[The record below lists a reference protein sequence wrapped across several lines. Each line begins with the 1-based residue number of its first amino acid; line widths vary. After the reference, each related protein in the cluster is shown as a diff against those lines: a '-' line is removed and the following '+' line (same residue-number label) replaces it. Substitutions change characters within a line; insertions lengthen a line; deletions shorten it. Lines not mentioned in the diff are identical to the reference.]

1 MFLVGAYSF
10 NWQVFWQYLWPP
22 TAFHNPLIVTGVL
35 ATVYLSVLAQLLGT
49 ALGIIGALMQM
60 SRFRAVRW
68 LVRAYVVYFR
78 GVPVLVELSLLYF
91 GFSALGIFQFSNVDV
106 LGLTLPGVMIA
117 GIVGLGVKEGAYMTE
132 ITRAGILSIERGQ
145 SDAAK
150 MVGMSFGQSMRWVIL
165 PQAARVIIPPLGN
178 EFNAMIKD
186 TTLVTVIGG
195 AELFNAYEQINGVI
209 FRPFELFL
217 AVSLYYVAFT
227 AVWAVIQGRLEARFG
242 AGNVEGG
249 DRVRFMKRW
258 LSRGRY
264 TIEPV

>member
-1 MFLVGAYSF
+1 MGILAAYSF
-10 NWQVFWQYLWPP
+10 SVHIFWQYLWPP
-22 TAFHNPLIVTGVL
+22 SAFQNPLIVTGVT
-35 ATVYLSVLAQLLGT
+35 ATIYLSVLSQLLGT
-49 ALGIIGALMQM
+49 ILGVIGALMQM
-60 SRFRAVRW
+60 SPFRSVRW
-68 LVRAYVVYFR
+68 LVRLYVTYFR

-91 GFSALGIFQFSNVDV
+91 GFSALGIFQFDNVNV
-106 LGLTLPGVMIA
+106 FGWTIPGVMIA

-150 MVGMSFGQSMRWVIL
+150 MVGMTFGQSMRWVIL

-195 AELFNAYEQINGVI
+195 AELFNAYQQINGVI

-217 AVSLYYVAFT
+217 AVSLYYVAFS
-227 AVWAVIQGRLEARFG
+227 AIWAVLQGRLESRFG
-242 AGNVEGG
+242 AGSVEGESIG
-249 DRVRFMKRW
+249 FMKRW
-258 LSRGRY
+258 LGRRRY
-264 TIEPV
+264 TVEPA